1 MSLPQN
7 SQNLPLDTKRH
18 SMAHIMAAAVGQM
31 FPETQFG
38 VGPVIENGCY
48 YDFILPRTL
57 IPEDL
62 PLIEAKMR
70 ELLKRHLSFKT
81 QALSI
86 EEAIIHF
93 ENAGQP
99 LKVELLND
107 LRTKGTTSMTEEE
120 KESLA
125 AESKIKNIILD
136 FGDVVFEKQH
146 VAVVEYIASEYS
158 LQDGQD
164 YFGKK
169 VWEESEKANN
179 FLELEFWQNYAVQIG
194 LQNSDGAK
202 LFDKF
207 INNNQTIKE
216 VENFIRGKKQKGYK
230 LFYLTNTKEK
240 IFVTR
245 TKAEIFSLFDGGVT
259 DIEAGISKPN
269 EQIYH
274 FLLNKYSIKAAE
286 SVFIDDLVH
295 NVEAAKEIG
304 IAGIHYV
311 KGETNLENEF
321 NKLSSTI
328 PTITLERI
336 VDESTGEIVFED
348 LCKGPHIGHVKELKG
363 LGFALDKFSASYWRG
378 DQDRD
383 IRMQRIY
390 ALVFETKDELEKFQS
405 DREEAKK
412 RDHRILNETQKYYTI
427 SDLVGSGLALFQP
440 NGNIIRKNIQAYLW
454 QLHKNKNYK
463 EVWTPHMAKEILY
476 QTSGHAKHYLDD
488 MFSVYGGTSKENFY
502 LKPMNCPH
510 HMQLFADNKFSY
522 RDMPIR
528 YFEHATVYRDEKTGQ
543 LSGLT
548 RVRNITQDDGH
559 LFARLT
565 QLEDEVSTIVEIIK
579 EFMAT
584 FGMEPKWVSLSVRD
598 STDNW
603 LGTNEMWETAENA
616 LKQAAIKHNIPHKM
630 VEGEAAFYGPKLD
643 FMFTDV
649 IGRQQQLSTIQIDFN
664 LPERFNLSFVNENG
678 EDERPVVIHRAIA
691 GSAERFMGVLIEHFG
706 GRFPLWLA
714 PTQVKILTINT
725 QPETLEYVEKVKEIL
740 GETVLMKPLKY
751 NEIRFEVDDRSESL
765 GKKIREAEM
774 QKVPVLIIVGPKD
787 IAEGQVSVRTQE
799 GESKVGLEGLGEFL
813 KNLN

>member
-1 MSLPQN
+1 MSISSN
-7 SQNLPLDTKRH
+7 SQNLSLDTKRH

-31 FPETQFG
+31 FPEAQYG

-62 PLIEAKMR
+62 PLIEEKMR
-70 ELLKRHLSFKT
+70 ELLKRHLSFKR
-81 QALSI
+81 QEISI

-107 LRTKGTTSMTEEE
+107 LRTKGTTSMSEEE
-120 KESLA
+120 RESLTSK
-125 AESKIKNIILD
+125 SKIKNIILD

-146 VAVVEYIASEYS
+146 VAVVKYLKSEYS
-158 LQDGQD
+158 LEDGKD
-164 YFGKK
+164 YLGKK
-169 VWEESEKANN
+169 AWEESEKTNS
-179 FLELEFWQNYAVQIG
+179 FLELEFWQNYAVKIG
-194 LQNSDGAK
+194 LENSDGAN

-207 INNNQTIKE
+207 INSNDTIKE
-216 VENFIRGKKQKGYK
+216 VEDFIKDKKQKGYK

-240 IFVTR
+240 IFETR

-259 DIEAGISKPN
+259 DIEAQISKP
-269 EQIYH
+269 EKEIYK
-274 FLLNKYSIKAAE
+274 FLLDKYSINSGE
-286 SVFIDDLVH
+286 SIFIDDLKN
-295 NVEAAKEIG
+295 NVEAAKEAG
-304 IAGIHYV
+304 LNGIHFI
-311 KGETNLENEF
+311 KGETNLEQEF
-321 NKLSSTI
+321 SKLSSTT
-328 PTITLERI
+328 PTITLYRL
-336 VDESTGEIVFED
+336 VDENTGEIVFED
-348 LCKGPHIGHVKELKG
+348 LCKGPHIEHVKELKHA
-363 LGFALDKFSASYWRG
+363 GFALDKFSASYWRG
-378 DQDRD
+378 DQERD

-390 ALVFETKDELEKFQS
+390 ALVFETKEELTEFQTA
-405 DREEAKK
+405 REEAKK
-412 RDHRILNETQKYYTI
+412 RDHRVLNETQKYYTI

-463 EVWTPHMAKEILY
+463 EVWTPHMAKELLY

-510 HMQLFADNKFSY
+510 HMQLFADNQFSY

-598 STDNW
+598 SSDNW
-603 LGTNEMWETAENA
+603 LGTNEMWETAEKA
-616 LKQAAIKHNIPHKM
+616 LKQAAIKHNIPHKV

-706 GRFPLWLA
+706 GRFPFWLA

-725 QPETLEYVEKVKEIL
+725 QPETLEYVEKVTSIL
-740 GETVLMKPLKY
+740 NETVLMRPLKY

-774 QKVPVLIIVGPKD
+774 QKIPVLIIVGPKD
-787 IAEGQVSVRTQE
+787 IAENQVSVRTQE
-799 GESKVGLEGLGEFL
+799 GESKVGVDGLSEFL
-813 KNLN
+813 KGV